1 MRRLAAPV
9 FLVLALFFAPA
20 SPARASALVTTV
32 GLYEWVVPATVWT
45 VTWAVRFMEF
55 GDWVAEK
62 IKADTD
68 RSRQH
73 GEGRPEVAP
82 APVLDAPVPDST
94 PPTVRRK
101 ATEASRAVAAPH
113 ASIARPLYVLAA
125 TAGGEGGY
133 EPWWHQQ
140 LELLWQRLRRLIQ
153 EIVDALGGG
162 DAPVN
167 TPPDPPLDNGSA
179 PSPKDVT

>member
-1 MRRLAAPV
+1 V
-9 FLVLALFFAPA
+9 FLALAIALVPAP
-20 SPARASALVTTV
+20 PARAAALVATV

-82 APVLDAPVPDST
+82 APVLDAPLPDST

-101 ATEASRAVAAPH
+101 ATRAVTTPH
-113 ASIARPLYVLAA
+113 AVRASIAQPLYVLAA
-125 TAGGEGGY
+125 TEGGEGGY

-167 TPPDPPLDNGSA
+167 TPPDPQIDNGSA
-179 PSPKDVT
+179 PSPRDVT